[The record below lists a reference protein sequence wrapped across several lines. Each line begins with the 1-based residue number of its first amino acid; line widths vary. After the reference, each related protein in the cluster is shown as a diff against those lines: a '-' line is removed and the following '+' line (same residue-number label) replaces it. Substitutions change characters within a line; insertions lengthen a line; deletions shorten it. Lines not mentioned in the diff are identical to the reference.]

1 MPLNA
6 LLGRGAT
13 YEGDLSFEGRVR
25 VDGLFRG
32 RIFTEEILE
41 IGEEG
46 RIEGEVDAHTLVVAG
61 MVDGTVRVG
70 GVLRVESTG
79 RLHGE
84 VEAETLVVREGARLN
99 ARVRCGGRGDPL

>member
-1 MPLNA
+1 MSLDSTPLNA

-41 IGEEG
+41 VGEEG
-46 RIEGEVDAHTLVVAG
+46 RIEGEVDAQTLVVAG
-61 MVDGTVRVG
+61 LVDGTVRVR
-70 GVLRVESTG
+70 GVLVLEATG

-84 VEAETLVVREGARLN
+84 IQTEKLVVWEGAQIN
-99 ARVRCGGRGDPL
+99 AQVRCGS

>member
-32 RIFTEEILE
+32 RIFTEELLE
-41 IGEEG
+41 VGEEG
-46 RIEGEVDAHTLVVAG
+46 RIEGDLDAHNLIVAG
-61 MVDGTVRVG
+61 FVEGRVRVRG
-70 GVLRVESTG
+70 KLVVESTG
-79 RLHGE
+79 QLLGN
-84 VEAETLVVREGARLN
+84 VQATKLVVREGARID
-99 ARVRCGGRGDPL
+99 AQISSGE